1 MSDEIVYSTGPGGPK
16 KVDQNKN
23 EKKKQKQKSSPRI
36 KNDGIIRVQKESKG
50 RGGKTVSVV
59 YGLPLIET
67 ELQAIAKKL
76 KQKCGTGGTVKDR
89 TVIIQGDKVETILK
103 LLKDEGYN
111 VKRSGG

>member
-16 KVDQNKN
+16 KITQDKK
-23 EKKKQKQKSSPRI
+23 EKKKQKSLPVFKD
-36 KNDGIIRVQKESKG
+36 DGIVRVQKESKG

-59 YGLPLIET
+59 YGLPLVET
-67 ELQAIAKKL
+67 ELQSIAKKL

-89 TVIIQGDKVETILK
+89 TVIIQGDNVEKIIQILK
-103 LLKDEGYN
+103 SEGYD